1 MGVWVQSRSLR
12 RTAISDLHEQH
23 EHGTADAR
31 DSNGSP
37 ASSDAS
43 GPSASDEAFATAV
56 KPVME
61 AMRDSL
67 AAAVDALPE
76 TIQHAADL
84 RRALNLDSR
93 LSTQIMRV
101 ARAEDVL
108 RVASHVPGPPSM
120 KRFLEALRVHGTG
133 AELIHSIERAFT
145 SFEQTV
151 ETQAG
156 DRVSFD
162 SIVANLGADG
172 HDALELQ
179 HRRAAFRAMS
189 HLLGMQMQA
198 YARACV
204 FCKAPGGRVDMAQLR
219 AFLSVRRLRQ
229 GTPVPLFSAN
239 VLATHTRGDTPLY
252 VREAI
257 GQELAAGSGL
267 GVVQSLS
274 SPASSQVRLV
284 EEMGMLSIELH
295 GAGLGASASADLYFG
310 YVDRAVPVHEA
321 KDPENIGINHSFMI
335 PAERFVMDFLCE
347 RGLMTSEMPSGMIYL
362 SRGGRMPVM
371 HRADDLLHMQSSV
384 KRVRSIDRLTRDTS
398 LGSYGQALQMTL
410 DRMGWGSKRFDIFRV
425 EIDFPVMG
433 TLIRVGA
440 RVDAEQSTD

>member
-1 MGVWVQSRSLR
+1 VR
-12 RTAISDLHEQH
+12 RTAISDLHDQH
-23 EHGTADAR
+23 EDQHERGTEEAR
-31 DSNGSP
+31 DPNAAPTP
-37 ASSDAS
+37 ASMPGAS
-43 GPSASDEAFATAV
+43 ANDEAFATAIT
-56 KPVME
+56 PVME
-61 AMRDSL
+61 TMRDAL

-84 RRALNLDSR
+84 RRALSLDSR

-101 ARAEDVL
+101 ARAADVL

-120 KRFLEALRVHGTG
+120 KRFIEALRVHGTG
-133 AELIHSIERAFT
+133 AELVESIERAFAV
-145 SFEQTV
+145 FERTV

-162 SIVANLGADG
+162 SIVANLGAHG

-189 HLLGMQMQA
+189 HLLGMQMHA
-198 YARACV
+198 YARACI
-204 FCKAPGGRVDMAQLR
+204 FCRAPGGRVDMAQLR
-219 AFLSVRRLRQ
+219 AFLSVRRLRPR
-229 GTPVPLFSAN
+229 TPVPLFSAN

-257 GQELAAGSGL
+257 GHELAPGSGL
-267 GVVQSLS
+267 GVVESLS
-274 SPASSQVRLV
+274 SPASTQVRLV
-284 EEMGMLSIELH
+284 EEMGMLSTELH

-310 YVDRAVPVHEA
+310 YVDRAVPIHEA

-335 PAERFVMDFLCE
+335 PAERFVMDFMCE
-347 RGLMTSEMPSGMIYL
+347 RGLMTSEMPSGLIYL

-371 HRADDLLHMQSSV
+371 HRPDDLLHMQPSV
-384 KRVRSIDRLTRDTS
+384 KRVRSLDRLTRDTS
-398 LGSYGQALQMTL
+398 LGAYGEALQMTL
-410 DRMGWGSKRFDIFRV
+410 DRMGWTERRFDIFRV
-425 EIDFPVMG
+425 ELDFPVMG

-440 RVDAEQSTD
+440 RVETEQTAI